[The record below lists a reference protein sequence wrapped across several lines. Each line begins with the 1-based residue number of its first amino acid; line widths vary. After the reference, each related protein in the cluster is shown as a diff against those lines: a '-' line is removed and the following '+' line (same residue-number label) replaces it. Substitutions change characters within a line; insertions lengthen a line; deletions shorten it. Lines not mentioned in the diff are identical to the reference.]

1 MRADSSVR
9 PDTPSRVRLVRAAR
23 FVGHAF
29 VAWVAATLVAPRLDA
44 CGCARLVRRVAIRTL
59 RRLRVD
65 VVVRGAPAAT
75 GGPVLIVAN
84 HVSWLDVYVLNTIAG
99 SRYVAKAEVA
109 TWPLAGAIT
118 RGFRTI
124 FLRRGSIRDAKRVK
138 DVVATALR
146 DGERVVVFPEGTTT
160 DGAAVAR
167 FHAAMFQAAVDAGVP
182 VQAVAIRYRRDDG
195 VRDHAAAFVGDM
207 TFLESLRRVL
217 GRPTITA
224 ELTFG
229 PVLRTDGRTRRELA
243 RLTHGFVSLT
253 LVTPTLRLP
262 TLRRAA

>member
-9 PDTPSRVRLVRAAR
+9 PDTAPLVRLARAVR
-23 FVGHAF
+23 FVGHSL
-29 VAWVAATLVAPRLDA
+29 VAWAAATLVAPRLDA
-44 CGCARLVRRVAIRTL
+44 HGCARLVRRVAIRTL

-65 VVVRGAPAAT
+65 VVVRGAPAAVR
-75 GGPVLIVAN
+75 GPVLIVAN
-84 HVSWLDVYVLNTIAG
+84 HVSWLDVYALNTVAG

-109 TWPLAGAIT
+109 TWPLAGGIT
-118 RGFRTI
+118 RGFRTVFI
-124 FLRRGSIRDAKRVK
+124 RRGSVRDAKRVK

-146 DGERVVVFPEGTTT
+146 AGERFVVFPEGTTT
-160 DGAAVAR
+160 DGAAVGR

-195 VRDHAAAFVGDM
+195 TRDHAAAFVGDM

-217 GRPTITA
+217 ARPTITV

-229 PVLRTDGRTRRELA
+229 PVLRSDGRTRRELV
-243 RLTHGFVSLT
+243 RLAHGFVSLA